1 VAEPDY
7 RARAAAGI
15 TTLQRWYSP
24 RTGLWAGT
32 GWWNSA
38 NALTVVIRY
47 TRLTGDGRCA
57 NVIAT
62 TFTAAQSQHAKFV
75 NTSGLS
81 PAGTQ

>member
-1 VAEPDY
+1 
-7 RARAAAGI
+7 
-15 TTLQRWYSP
+15 
-24 RTGLWAGT
+24 
-32 GWWNSA
+32 
-38 NALTVVIRY
+38 VIRY
-47 TRLTGDGRCA
+47 ARLTGDDRWA